1 MYKCVCVCEWQRR
14 RRYQLPQL
22 QKPGLSFMGNLNPAL
37 RWLVRYIR
45 GHIPVKIT
53 LSTNYSICC
62 LQPDLKIQIIRIAI
76 HSKIKLVTEECMDFN
91 RNSRQFFLYSWK
103 ADIYWKAAGF
113 TGDWG
118 WFSINSERCLH
129 LEAEL
134 VGRKRN
140 PIRHIHG

>member
-1 MYKCVCVCEWQRR
+1 MCVCVWVTE
-14 RRYQLPQL
+14 
-22 QKPGLSFMGNLNPAL
+22 KTALSVTPVTEARFILYGKSKSGSV
-37 RWLVRYIR
+37 LVRYVR

-76 HSKIKLVTEECMDFN
+76 HSKIKLRYGGVTEECMDFN